1 MIIVMFTLE
10 IDIMDISKE
19 TKAIREQFKNDS
31 DEQLLINIR
40 ISKVLSFL
48 FSRNFFRGL
57 LFIFMMLIN
66 LYFFNKTDNAVR
78 LLINTIA
85 GVFSTFFITE
95 YINTD
100 ENATIEKYTV
110 EILRKMREELKQ
122 KQNL

>member
-1 MIIVMFTLE
+1 MTIIMITLK

-19 TKAIREQFKNDS
+19 TKAIREQFINAT
-31 DEQLLINIR
+31 DEELLTNIR
-40 ISKVLSFL
+40 MSKILCFL
-48 FSRNFFRGL
+48 FSRNFFRGF

-85 GVFSTFFITE
+85 SVFLTFFITE

-100 ENATIEKYTV
+100 ENATIEKHTV
-110 EILRKMREELKQ
+110 EILRKMREELKE
-122 KQNL
+122 KKTT

>member
-1 MIIVMFTLE
+1 MITLK

-19 TKAIREQFKNDS
+19 TKAIREQFINAT
-31 DEQLLINIR
+31 DEELLTNIR
-40 ISKVLSFL
+40 MSKILCFL
-48 FSRNFFRGL
+48 FSRNFFRGF

-85 GVFSTFFITE
+85 SVFLTFFITE

-100 ENATIEKYTV
+100 ENATIEKHTV
-110 EILRKMREELKQ
+110 EILRKMREELKE
-122 KQNL
+122 KKTT